1 MFKTVSVWISVPN
14 YTFKCTCKSIH
25 KLYPVFVIV
34 DYYGEEKKRMR
45 SKWGLD
51 DYTRSS
57 AQRRARV
64 IYHEWI
70 YTNFKGIVQIK

>member
-34 DYYGEEKKRMR
+34 DYYGEEKKRVR

-51 DYTRSS
+51 D
-57 AQRRARV
+57 
-64 IYHEWI
+64 
-70 YTNFKGIVQIK
+70 

>member
-34 DYYGEEKKRMR
+34 DYYGEEKNRVR
-45 SKWGLD
+45 SKWGSMIIQEVLHREKPELF
-51 DYTRSS
+51 TTIGSTLISR
-57 AQRRARV
+57 
-64 IYHEWI
+64 
-70 YTNFKGIVQIK
+70 G